1 MGKCDNLA
9 SEVHRAARRR
19 GLNQHGIEDRPIE
32 PPARLLG
39 MEYEL
44 VACKPRISPCRH
56 SAIGRAMPG
65 RDERVPYPEMD
76 EDESDRRRHRLSDAR
91 MASYGAIDQAN
102 PKIRCEIGQ

>member
-1 MGKCDNLA
+1 
-9 SEVHRAARRR
+9 VHRAARRR

-39 MEYEL
+39 VDYEL
-44 VACKPRISPCRH
+44 VACKPRISPCRY

-65 RDERVPYPEMD
+65 GDERVPDPEMGKNG
-76 EDESDRRRHRLSDAR
+76 SDRRRNRLSDAR

-102 PKIRCEIGQ
+102 LKIRCVIGQ